1 VSTGAERSLTI
12 PSSDG
17 ISLHVRLASPQRPRG
32 AMLLC
37 HGLTTDRDEH
47 GQFSA
52 VRDVALAHGLA
63 VGRFDF
69 RAHGE
74 STGSNEALTLA
85 GLRADADAVADRAQ
99 EHWGEALPL
108 IAMGVSFGAGPAVHL
123 AATRAAAGGLALW
136 YPVVDYAWNFGP
148 ESPVPLTQQMRAQAS
163 ADDPAWSAM
172 PLVGTRYYFP
182 HALVDE
188 FARDHTAATLRGLE
202 LPVLAYQG
210 SRDKLV
216 DLAPLRRI
224 ASERE
229 GIEIRVVPGAG
240 HGFLLWRRW
249 IVRQTVRWAAQRLR
263 R

>member
-1 VSTGAERSLTI
+1 
-12 PSSDG
+12 
-17 ISLHVRLASPQRPRG
+17 
-32 AMLLC
+32 
-37 HGLTTDRDEH
+37 
-47 GQFSA
+47 
-52 VRDVALAHGLA
+52 
-63 VGRFDF
+63 
-69 RAHGE
+69 
-74 STGSNEALTLA
+74 
-85 GLRADADAVADRAQ
+85 
-99 EHWGEALPL
+99 
-108 IAMGVSFGAGPAVHL
+108 
-123 AATRAAAGGLALW
+123 
-136 YPVVDYAWNFGP
+136 
-148 ESPVPLTQQMRAQAS
+148 
-163 ADDPAWSAM
+163 M

-188 FARDHTAATLRGLE
+188 FARDHTATTLRGLE